1 MEQLEGDRLA
11 RQCDFLLSIFRP
23 VVRNR
28 KEEASGGPD
37 GVLVV
42 EPHRLVVVAD
52 LLSAQARLGVHLRL
66 RIHVD
71 SLRPQS
77 HHPPPAQ
84 RSAAHLPGVRC
95 GQPAFGKL
103 LRELR
108 GEASTVTKK
117 FRQCGIDHWREDYS
131 PFFAGDGAG
140 AGADAAGL
148 IPYLSRMGLISG
160 WLRAKSCSRVMNV
173 LTIGRLTVSK
183 SCVIFFAVSN
193 SFRRIRS

>member
-1 MEQLEGDRLA
+1 MEQLEGDWLA
-11 RQCDFLLSIFRP
+11 RQCDFLLPIFRP

-77 HHPPPAQ
+77 HHPPPTQ
-84 RSAAHLPGVRC
+84 RSATHLPGVRRA
-95 GQPAFGKL
+95 QPTVSKL

-108 GEASTVTKK
+108 GEASTVTTN
-117 FRQCGIDHWREDYS
+117 FRPCGIDHWREDYLPS
-131 PFFAGDGAG
+131 FADDGAG
-140 AGADAAGL
+140 AGADSAGL
-148 IPYLSRMGLISG
+148 
-160 WLRAKSCSRVMNV
+160 
-173 LTIGRLTVSK
+173 
-183 SCVIFFAVSN
+183 
-193 SFRRIRS
+193 